1 VRFSEEG
8 NEVIVDGYQCK
19 DRSLQTNSR
28 NITLPNGQVVL
39 GKQLAGCAGS
49 GEGEVARFASEMSV
63 SGSKA
68 RTAARL
74 DAIHDAK
81 HSWQRSSAS
90 DYLTASAFDARRLT
104 WVFKQN
110 SKRATRLD
118 EEAFDDDAL
127 RIDAFLNNPVLRHL
141 SSSLLTL
148 HYKLLY

>member
-1 VRFSEEG
+1 MRRIRRRGSSTFCFGNVGIRIKSEACG
-8 NEVIVDGYQCK
+8 
-19 DRSLQTNSR
+19 S
-28 NITLPNGQVVL
+28 
-39 GKQLAGCAGS
+39 AG
-49 GEGEVARFASEMSV
+49 
-63 SGSKA
+63 
-68 RTAARL
+68 
-74 DAIHDAK
+74 AIHDAK
-81 HSWQRSSAS
+81 HKWQRSSAS

-127 RIDAFLNNPVLRHL
+127 RIDAFLNNPILRHL